1 MSGVFHNTL
10 SPQSI
15 PRILENPVVT
25 EISYNQVSTSD
36 CVHLETSEFS
46 NFLSERGV
54 VSVNNI

>member
-46 NFLSERGV
+46 NFCPKQVLSR
-54 VSVNNI
+54 